1 MIYASEPV
9 PSECDP
15 VTAAY
20 LDRQFCAIGLAMT
33 PEGRLILP
41 TASEL
46 PSRILPG
53 AILYIVGDGIY
64 ACISDTAE
72 GTASWTRLAPVE
84 TTPELNLSGKTWD
97 DFL

>member
-1 MIYASEPV
+1 MIYACEPV
-9 PSECDP
+9 PAECDA

-20 LDRQFCAIGLAMT
+20 LDRQFNAIGLAMT

-41 TASEL
+41 TASVL
-46 PSRILPG
+46 PRRLLPG
-53 AILYIVGDGIY
+53 AILYIVGDGVY

-72 GTASWTRLAPVE
+72 GTAKWTKLIPVNAN
-84 TTPELNLSGKTWD
+84 PELNLSGKTWD